1 MRGKREVHPQFKE
14 GASSYDE
21 KHKALA
27 PIRGALHL
35 LARIVM
41 LEVPADAQVLC
52 VGAGSA
58 GLGVCTAIKDG
69 MVAAGLSEEAAMS
82 RFVLCNHNGALGRKD
97 GAHGTSHR
105 TAQHHAS
112 AMIRC
117 CDLICCHDAQ
127 QRCADDAVSSN
138 ANSVGC
144 MHELMT
150 RCCCWLAEPAA
161 ASNTATHM
169 RGCLLVL

>member
-1 MRGKREVHPQFKE
+1 M
-14 GASSYDE
+14 
-21 KHKALA
+21 
-27 PIRGALHL
+27 
-35 LARIVM
+35 
-41 LEVPADAQVLC
+41 
-52 VGAGSA
+52 GAGSA

-169 RGCLLVL
+169 RGCLLLTNSFVWLTLPLLCPAPALPCSAVLCSALLCSV